1 MGNWLPFITSLPT
14 ENAILRQRAWRAL
27 KASGTAMQRGG
38 VYLMPE
44 RESCRAPLKRLQI
57 NVREGGGKT
66 LVLRIEELEDANFI
80 ALFDRSADYAALL
93 SEVAQI
99 RESLRP
105 ESVQEIIKQ
114 AHKLRRAFATIVEI
128 DFFLDVA
135 QRQAESALQYCT
147 LPRTCTGNAAT
158 PLDRPV
164 GQRLADPPLHRP
176 IRSDSLDQES
186 CRLPARSI

>member
-105 ESVQEIIKQ
+105 ESV
-114 AHKLRRAFATIVEI
+114 
-128 DFFLDVA
+128 
-135 QRQAESALQYCT
+135 
-147 LPRTCTGNAAT
+147 
-158 PLDRPV
+158 
-164 GQRLADPPLHRP
+164 
-176 IRSDSLDQES
+176 
-186 CRLPARSI
+186 

>member
-1 MGNWLPFITSLPT
+1 MGNWLSFITSLPT
-14 ENAILRQRAWRAL
+14 
-27 KASGTAMQRGG
+27 
-38 VYLMPE
+38 
-44 RESCRAPLKRLQI
+44 
-57 NVREGGGKT
+57 
-66 LVLRIEELEDANFI
+66 EDANFI
-80 ALFDRSADYAALL
+80 ALFVRSADYAVLL

-114 AHKLRRAFATIVEI
+114 ARKLRRAFSAIVEI

-147 LPRTCTGNAAT
+147 LPRTCAGNAAT
-158 PLDRPV
+158 PMDRPV

-176 IRSDSLDQES
+176 IRPDSLDQES
-186 CRLPARSI
+186 CRLPARSGWCGKCARLAARTPSSTTIDYWPQHLTCLTDCWQVLTKEYPRNEST